1 MAINLACIVIVS
13 LVLDSLLRRLRLPG
27 LLGMLLVGIV
37 AGLVTAGLF
46 SNQLVGSMEIKTA
59 LWVGLGV
66 GIVLALLFTYVFD
79 KVSKLMGRVSRA
91 AEQSSEN
98 LASAG
103 KQLGKRVGSILRKR
117 R

>member
-1 MAINLACIVIVS
+1 MSEEIRAWSIWRSIGYA
-13 LVLDSLLRRLRLPG
+13 
-27 LLGMLLVGIV
+27 LLVGIV

-46 SNQLVGSMEIKTA
+46 SNQLVGALGIRTA

-79 KVSKLMGRVSRA
+79 RVSKLMGRVNQA
-91 AEQSSEN
+91 AERSSEN

-103 KQLGKRVGSILRKR
+103 KQLGKRVGSILQKR
-117 R
+117 QKR